1 MSCTVHL
8 TPMNMMCRTRHREE
22 VAKLK
27 AELGSV
33 QSSTKGGL
41 QAADRSKKEMDKTKC
56 AHAHVRP
63 TACTCYMDGLN
74 IMYTFHI
81 MGAPACAGAAAGIGG

>member
-1 MSCTVHL
+1 
-8 TPMNMMCRTRHREE
+8 MCRTRHREE

-33 QSSTKGGL
+33 HSSTKGGL

-56 AHAHVRP
+56 AHAFFGLGSRFPRP
-63 TACTCYMDGLN
+63 
-74 IMYTFHI
+74 
-81 MGAPACAGAAAGIGG
+81 PRS

>member
-1 MSCTVHL
+1 
-8 TPMNMMCRTRHREE
+8 MCRTRHREE

-56 AHAHVRP
+56 ARAFAGP
-63 TACTCYMDGLN
+63 AACTCHMDTL
-74 IMYTFHI
+74 IISTCVFV
-81 MGAPACAGAAAGIGG
+81 P